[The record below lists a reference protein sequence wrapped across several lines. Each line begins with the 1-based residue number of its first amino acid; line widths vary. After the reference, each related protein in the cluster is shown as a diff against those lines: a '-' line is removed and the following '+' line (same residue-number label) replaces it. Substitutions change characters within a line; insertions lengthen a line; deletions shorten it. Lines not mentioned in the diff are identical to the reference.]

1 VRRRLPTL
9 LKCLGA
15 GALVALAMPPWGW
28 WPLAFVGIALLDR
41 LIADRPRG
49 ARFRRGMAF
58 GLGWLVPG
66 MFWMID
72 LTLPGWVMAELL
84 YSSYLGV
91 AMMLTPPGR
100 GRRLALPAALL
111 LFEMFR
117 WAWPFGGV
125 PLATLPMSQAAS
137 PLLDTARLAGALGL
151 VFLVGVGGVLLSAV
165 FDKEWRTTAVAG
177 AVLAGALVLA
187 AVAPTGHVVGEL
199 DVAIVQGGGPQ
210 RTRAADTDEREV
222 FERHLEASED
232 VDTPVDLVIW
242 PENVVNVEGAVETRR
257 EGQELSDLAQELE
270 APLIVGVVEGRGRR
284 GFDNAAIVWDEDGE
298 IVDRYDKVRRVPFG
312 EFVPLRN
319 LLETVAPGAGF
330 SSRDAIAGDGPA
342 ELDSPV
348 GPIAVAIS
356 WEIFFGG
363 RAREGVQDGGE
374 ILLNPTNGS
383 SYWLTILQ
391 TQQVASSRL
400 RAVENGRWV
409 LQAAPT
415 GFSAVIDPDGTVLQR
430 TGISEREVLHAT
442 VDQRQGLTWATRV
455 GDKPVIAAALLVLAA
470 AWLLSR
476 KRPTA
481 DLGTPEHQDGAAT
494 SPDRETTDLGSGEHR
509 NAETV
514 DLRPQIRRARPR

>member
-1 VRRRLPTL
+1 MWVRRLGPLDLAAVRRRLLTL
-9 LKCLGA
+9 LQCVGS
-15 GALVALAMPPWGW
+15 GALVALAMPPWGF

-66 MFWMID
+66 MFWMVD
-72 LTLPGWVMAELL
+72 LTLPGWVLAELL

-91 AMMLTPPGR
+91 AMVLCPPGR
-100 GRRLALPAALL
+100 GRRLALPAALV
-111 LFEMFR
+111 LFEAFR

-137 PLLDTARLAGALGL
+137 PLLDTARIAGALGM
-151 VFLVGVGGVLLSAV
+151 VALVGVGGVLLSAAL
-165 FDKEWRTTAVAG
+165 DRQWRTSAVAAG
-177 AVLAGALVLA
+177 VLAGALLLA
-187 AVAPTGHVVGEL
+187 GVAPTGEATSEL

-222 FERHLEASED
+222 FERHLAASED
-232 VDTPVDLVIW
+232 VDTPVDLVVW
-242 PENVVNVEGAVETRR
+242 PENVVNVEGDVTEVR
-257 EGQELSDLAQELE
+257 EGRELAALAQELE
-270 APLIVGVVEGRGRR
+270 APLVAGVVEGRGNA

-298 IVDRYDKVRRVPFG
+298 VVDRYDKVRRVPFG
-312 EFVPLRN
+312 EYVPLRG
-319 LLETVAPGAGF
+319 LIETVAPGAGF
-330 SSRDAIAGDGPA
+330 SSRDAIPGEGPA
-342 ELDSPV
+342 VLDTPV
-348 GPIAVAIS
+348 GPLAVAIS
-356 WEIFFGG
+356 WEVFFGG
-363 RAREGVQDGGE
+363 RGREGVEQGGE

-391 TQQVASSRL
+391 SQQVASSRL

-415 GFSAVIDPDGTVLQR
+415 GFSAVVDPDGDVLQR

-442 VDQRQGLTWATRV
+442 VERRTGLTWATRL
-455 GDKPVIAAALLVLAA
+455 GDRPMIALALWVIAG

-476 KRPTA
+476 RRPTERRSSTP
-481 DLGTPEHQDGAAT
+481 DLVTPSAPPDPKT
-494 SPDRETTDLGSGEHR
+494 SPDPPH
-509 NAETV
+509 
-514 DLRPQIRRARPR
+514 P